1 MQIEDLLLGSTA
13 PNVRLL
19 ANAYFLD
26 IMSRDRRERERKI
39 FARGENI
46 LSARNDREKGK
57 RYPFRGRCNF

>member
-26 IMSRDRRERERKI
+26 IMSRDREERERVAI

-46 LSARNDREKGK
+46 RTEKGILS
-57 RYPFRGRCNF
+57 PLFRGRRCNF

>member
-26 IMSRDRRERERKI
+26 IMSRDREERERERVAI

-46 LSARNDREKGK
+46 RTEKGILS
-57 RYPFRGRCNF
+57 PLFRGRRCNF